1 MGEIMKKVLI
11 LIGSLFFIVSSM
23 NTSFADA
30 NGYAVVNPETGVV
43 HGVISADSDD
53 PFNNGGVMPVSYMGC
68 PEGCLIVKQST
79 SDNSG
84 NVSGM
89 HGENVTYSATT
100 ERFTVLEQNT
110 VSSDIVSSTQS
121 NTELVETS
129 VNVYNYRVY
138 DFGIQDLKNQES
150 FELNEVVLDGTNP
163 AKVTAEKNTWNCLN
177 NSQSCV
183 KNNTLSKS
191 NEILESILLKETR
204 TNEQLVVEFY
214 NKQLNILLANINK
227 VILKLQKLIL

>member
-1 MGEIMKKVLI
+1 MKKSLI
-11 LIGSLFFIVSSM
+11 IASSLFFIISSI

-68 PEGCLIVKQST
+68 PEGCLIIKQST

-84 NVSGM
+84 NVSGI
-89 HGENVTYSATT
+89 HGENVTYSPNT
-100 ERFTVLEQNT
+100 ERFTVLEQDT
-110 VSSDIVSSTQS
+110 KSLEVVSSTQS

-129 VNVYNYRVY
+129 INVYTYKVY
-138 DFGIQDLKNQES
+138 DFGVQDLKNQES
-150 FELNEVVLDGTNP
+150 FELNEIILDETNP
-163 AKVTAEKNTWNCLN
+163 AKITAEKDIWNCLN

-191 NEILESILLKETR
+191 NEILESIILKETR
-204 TNEQLVVEFY
+204 TSEQLVVEFY
-214 NKQLNILLANINK
+214 NKQLNVLLANINK